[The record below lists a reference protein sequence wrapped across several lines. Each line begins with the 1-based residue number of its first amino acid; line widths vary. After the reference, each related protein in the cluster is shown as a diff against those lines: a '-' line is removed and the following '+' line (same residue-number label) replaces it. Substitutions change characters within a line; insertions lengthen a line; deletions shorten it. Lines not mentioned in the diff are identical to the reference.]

1 MRAIIALLI
10 FILMTGCTQYKKIV
24 YLQEEDI
31 NEQKVAALES
41 YLLRPGDMLH
51 VKLYSPD
58 QNVNSMFNLEGNDNR
73 SNYNDIS
80 IYLTGF
86 LIDDNN
92 RIELPIIG
100 EIDLKGSTLAS
111 AKEIITDS
119 VSNYIREATVNVK
132 LLSYQVTVFGEVG
145 APGVKSI
152 YRSQSTIFDVLSS
165 SGDISTLGDR
175 TDVVVLRKSGD
186 VQQKLHIDLTDMA
199 SLGNP
204 AYNIYP
210 NDVIYVKPLKA
221 KIFRD
226 NIPII
231 SLTLT
236 TLTTFLLILNYIR

>member
-1 MRAIIALLI
+1 
-10 FILMTGCTQYKKIV
+10 
-24 YLQEEDI
+24 
-31 NEQKVAALES
+31 
-41 YLLRPGDMLH
+41 
-51 VKLYSPD
+51 
-58 QNVNSMFNLEGNDNR
+58 MFNLEGNDNR
-73 SNYNDIS
+73 SHYNDIS

-119 VSNYIREATVNVK
+119 VSNYIREATVNIK

-145 APGVKSI
+145 ASGVKSI
-152 YRSQSTIFDVLSS
+152 YRSQSTIFDVLSN
-165 SGDISTLGDR
+165 SGDISELGDR
-175 TDVVVLRKSGD
+175 TDVVVLRKNGD

-210 NDVIYVKPLKA
+210 NDVIYVKPLRA
-221 KIFRD
+221 KIFRN

-236 TLTTFLLILNYIR
+236 TLTTFLLILNYIK